1 MRNGLHMLRYFENLI
16 SSWWHCLGTLGGVA
30 LMKEVLHAEWALGLN
45 SPTLFS
51 ALFSCFMFVVESE
64 TSELPAPAAYLPTD
78 SAIVGSNPL
87 ET

>member
-16 SSWWHCLGTLGGVA
+16 SSWWRCLKTLWGAA
-30 LMKEVLHAEWALGLN
+30 LMKEVRHWEWALGLY
-45 SPTLFS
+45 SLTLFS

-64 TSELPAPAAYLPTD
+64 NSQLPAPAAYLPADT
-78 SAIVGSNPL
+78 AIMGSNPL